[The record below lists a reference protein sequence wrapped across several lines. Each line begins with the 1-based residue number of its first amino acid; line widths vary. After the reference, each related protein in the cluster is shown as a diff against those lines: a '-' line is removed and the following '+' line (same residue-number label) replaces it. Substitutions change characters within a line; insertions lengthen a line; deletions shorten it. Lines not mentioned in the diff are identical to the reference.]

1 LPDSKTDKP
10 ANNVEEEIMPKII
23 VYAIAFTLAPVVS
36 ILPSAAFAD
45 HFRVCMG
52 ENQANGCPVSHDA
65 MFGCGVSIDD
75 AANQLCAVTTN
86 GQKTVA
92 PYNYVHQGSHGG
104 NRCGYE
110 WYDLNCHF

>member
-1 LPDSKTDKP
+1 MRGH
-10 ANNVEEEIMPKII
+10 VEEENMRYFTAYTI
-23 VYAIAFTLAPVVS
+23 AITVATIGS

-52 ENQANGCPVSHDA
+52 EDQANGCPVSHDA
-65 MFGCGVSIDD
+65 MFGCGVSIDA

-92 PYNYVHQGSHGG
+92 PYNYVHQGSHSGG
-104 NRCGYE
+104 HCGYE